1 MIAVSNDFKQAM
13 KEPIKELQAYIT
25 GDNIDIRDDTDLIQ
39 FKISAE
45 AGLCKTAMR
54 KLEAKLLSDY
64 DLLGKWVHVGFGV
77 KLANG
82 TYEYLDY
89 GSFQIT
95 ESSSVKDTGVTTL
108 VGYDKL
114 VCSMVEYEPLQIEY
128 PIGLY
133 DYASL
138 ICETIGCEI
147 GNLSFDVHN
156 NWQINVDLWE
166 NITGTTYRD
175 ILEQIAQVTCTTVI
189 VGNDDKIYFKPITET
204 NESLDYDNL
213 FKLTLNPL
221 YGEINS
227 VILGREPVEGE
238 DVVRK
243 DNQSIQENG
252 LTEFRIDNNQIVDKD
267 REGAIDDIYNALR
280 GIQYYPFEITT
291 EGLGWY
297 EIADNFDIVNDNNDT
312 FNTTLFNFSITID
325 GGIKETLKTVEEN
338 KTQTQYQYSTKVG
351 KRIAQTEIIVDKQN
365 QQIQSIVSDIGDRS
379 GKTTTITQ
387 DLDGIESKVEDLE
400 DVTVDAQSNNA
411 VLEFEKI
418 NLSEPIE
425 IRIHPLTE
433 SISYLYPRNNLYP
446 SNTLYPKARTL
457 RFTASYEE
465 YNEDL
470 GENEIK
476 TKDIDYI
483 LPDDLLYYNND
494 TYDEFYLNH
503 KEEICRV
510 IKRCGYNADGSIYAL
525 PQEVVIDYEY
535 PTISLIN
542 GDYTISILGYNYG
555 FIYAKLMT
563 QNEFTEQF
571 TTKAEMSSAIAQ
583 TAQEIRLEVDHK
595 TDTDE
600 LIAKINLKPGHILL
614 EGTVTANENFRILPD
629 GSIEAKNGTFNGNV
643 YLNDGGKVIG
653 EYGILT
659 NLQYTGNSYYWD
671 KTGGD
676 KNGRWLLGIPWEFS
690 YNSETEKQQFDLW
703 RNYHAVDMYI
713 PENFTIQKA
722 TMSIVHSPTDIN
734 NGYATGYSRNVN
746 LYDISDEFGQYFEF
760 VDTYG
765 YDFASNVSF
774 NSEQKTN
781 LMGNNGHTFSNQEVE
796 TYNLDI
802 TSVLIKDGVTKTGNV
817 VLAIRSDTPYPSVP
831 SEVTSANM
839 DKVALE
845 THKLCGYVFMS
856 VDIIG
861 YLKLEESEED

>member
-54 KLEAKLLSDY
+54 KLEVKLLSDY

-114 VCSMVEYEPLQIEY
+114 VCSMVEYEPLEIEY

-267 REGAIDDIYNALR
+267 REGAIDDIYNALH

-365 QQIQSIVSDIGDRS
+365 QQIQSIVRDIGDRS

-446 SNTLYPKARTL
+446 SNTLYPKSRTL

-483 LPDDLLYYNND
+483 LPDDLLYYNNN

-510 IKRCGYNADGSIYAL
+510 IKRCGYNADGSVYAL
-525 PQEVVIDYEY
+525 PQEVVVDYEY

-614 EGTVTANENFRILPD
+614 EGTVTANENFKILSD
-629 GSIEAKNGTFNGNV
+629 GSIEAKNGTFSGDI
-643 YLNDGGKVIG
+643 YLSDGGKVIG
-653 EYGILT
+653 GQGVLA
-659 NLQYTGNSYYWD
+659 NFQYMGKSYSFQYPNNVND
-671 KTGGD
+671 PSGKYFLGFNVHLDTTQSVPFHAN
-676 KNGRWLLGIPWEFS
+676 KNYMIADI
-690 YNSETEKQQFDLW
+690 N
-703 RNYHAVDMYI
+703 I
-713 PENFTIQKA
+713 PEGFTVKEAYITVVHDPIAYDDGTNSGVGYLRNLKA
-722 TMSIVHSPTDIN
+722 YDVTNSFGSDAFITGSEFQVGSNLSFDSN
-734 NGYATGYSRNVN
+734 NEITEA
-746 LYDISDEFGQYFEF
+746 FG
-760 VDTYG
+760 T
-765 YDFASNVSF
+765 
-774 NSEQKTN
+774 
-781 LMGNNGHTFSNQEVE
+781 NGHTFSSNGTE
-796 TYNLDI
+796 TINSGDISSIFNDPGTYSIAIQSAYNHSWSGNAYDI
-802 TSVLIKDGVTKTGNV
+802 TKSAPYTGFV
-817 VLAIRSDTPYPSVP
+817 S
-831 SEVTSANM
+831 M
-839 DKVALE
+839 
-845 THKLCGYVFMS
+845 YVN
-856 VDIIG
+856 IIG
-861 YLKLEESEED
+861 YMTTNIESEED